1 MSPLRK
7 RMIDDLVLA
16 GYSERTQQAYVR
28 AVWQLA
34 VRYQK
39 SPASITEDELRDY
52 FVYLREE
59 KHFARSSMTI
69 ALCGIKF
76 LFEKT
81 LRREWHF
88 FELCRP
94 PRENRLPVV
103 LTVEEVAAVLKLV
116 RITVYRLCLTTI
128 YSCGLRLM
136 EGARV
141 GIADIDVA
149 RRQLYVQGKGNKG
162 RYVPIPGPLVDSL
175 LAHWQTHRSPQ
186 WVFPAPTRHGTAH
199 SVQHDGGP
207 LNRGSL
213 QSAFYRAVNQAGIRK
228 KAHVHTLRH
237 SYATHLLESG
247 VNLRLIQTYLGHNSP
262 KTTAIYTHLT
272 RELHE
277 AAREHIEALL
287 STL

>member
-7 RMIDDLVLA
+7 RMIDDLKLA
-16 GYSERTQQAYVR
+16 GYSERTQEAYVR

-34 VRYQK
+34 VHWQK
-39 SPASITEDELRDY
+39 SPTSITEQELRDY
-52 FVYLREE
+52 FVYLRDG

-76 LFEKT
+76 FFEKS
-81 LRREWHF
+81 LRRQWHF

-103 LTVEEVAAVLKLV
+103 LTAEEVATVLRLV
-116 RITVYRLCLTTI
+116 RIEVYRLCLTTI

-136 EGARV
+136 EGARI

-149 RRQLYVQGKGNKG
+149 RLQLHVQGKGNKG
-162 RYVPIPGPLVDSL
+162 RCVPIARPLVDSL
-175 LAHWQTHRSPQ
+175 LEHWQTHRSPQ

-199 SVQHDGGP
+199 SVANDGGP

-213 QSAFYRAVNQAGIRK
+213 QSAFYRAVNEAGIRK

-277 AAREHIEALL
+277 SARGHIEALL
-287 STL
+287 SAL